1 MIDSCCGNC
10 RHFYD
15 EDSEGFGRCK
25 MSSGEVT
32 CDYYCFHWQFKEYEL
47 IQGVNDDVNSPKHYT
62 QGKIETID
70 YIEDMGYI
78 EGNIIKYI
86 SRYKYKGKPIEDLKK
101 ARWYI
106 DRLIKKEEEL
116 L

>member
-1 MIDSCCGNC
+1 MENVCWD
-10 RHFYD
+10 
-15 EDSEGFGRCK
+15 CK
-25 MSSGEVT
+25 YCERVG
-32 CDYYCFHWQFKEYEL
+32 YYCMKRAINLKDLNSDECVIDFTECFKPLER
-47 IQGVNDDVNSPKHYT
+47 VNDEINSPKHYT

-86 SRYKYKGKPIEDLKK
+86 SRYKFKGKPIEDLKK

-116 L
+116 K